1 MYWSA
6 YKQYGHNHIDLSA
19 SCPARSFHA
28 TEIVSKTQS
37 QWYSRGG
44 TGQLTTRLECVN
56 VCVLIL
62 NCALVPVIYIFVITW
77 SLQPPVD
84 CFYMN
89 IDWTFYTT
97 CYRCLSIVIDWM
109 ASTACC
115 YWLCRNIDSITFT
128 VYRWIPRTKGQ
139 WRGRCF
145 HLMTSSWIG
154 WPSHFV
160 VIDRVDLTVCC
171 FCLSFGY
178 RLGLMVFMAICCC
191 LDMII
196 DWMAYTICC
205 CLYMVIGSISLSHPH
220 IWVMEMAYVE
230 MIMINQPYCKSTNAR
245 LNQRHSVI
253 HNTVFVKQF
262 SAWDL
267 VTLEKM
273 TPVGT

>member
-1 MYWSA
+1 MYTQDDDILHIHAHAYTHTYISVGFNFDVLAQGNA
-6 YKQYGHNHIDLSA
+6 YKPTMEPINYSEPSGDRTRYLHTEAIPPPA

-77 SLQPPVD
+77 SLQPSVD

-89 IDWTFYTT
+89 IDWTSYTT

-154 WPSHFV
+154 WPSHSV

-171 FCLSFGY
+171 FCLS
-178 RLGLMVFMAICCC
+178 LV
-191 LDMII
+191 I
-196 DWMAYTICC
+196 DWDWWSLWPFVAALIWLSIGWPTQSAAASTWLLEAY
-205 CLYMVIGSISLSHPH
+205 
-220 IWVMEMAYVE
+220 
-230 MIMINQPYCKSTNAR
+230 R
-245 LNQRHSVI
+245 
-253 HNTVFVKQF
+253 
-262 SAWDL
+262 
-267 VTLEKM
+267 
-273 TPVGT
+273 